1 MLKGLSGIAMPESRA
16 EEYSRKARECRSQVA
31 ETADYESKVGWL
43 RLAAKWQSMA
53 AEAHPPGQQAQ
64 QPHPKSEG

>member
-1 MLKGLSGIAMPESRA
+1 VPESRA
-16 EEYSRKARECRSQVA
+16 EEYSRRARECRSQAA
-31 ETADYESKVGWL
+31 ETTDYESKVGWL

-64 QPHPKSEG
+64 QPQLKSDG